1 MIERIIVKSNQF
13 DSDVIYELWV
23 DHNNNYYYWV
33 DVSYNNH
40 VLPELFDNVNTAK
53 RWLIRMCDE
62 IGASYTER
70 S

>member
-1 MIERIIVKSNQF
+1 MITRMIVKSNQF
-13 DSDVIYELWV
+13 DNDVVYELWA
-23 DHNNNYYYWV
+23 DHNNNYFYWI
-33 DVSYNNH
+33 DATYKDH
-40 VLPELFDNVNTAK
+40 VLPELFDNVQTAK